1 MREKDGAGHR
11 RNPNPETVFLI
22 SQILHLPG
30 KLVKLADQLLGPFP
44 EEAALGRQNQAP
56 ALVPEQIDLKF
67 ALQIPDGTGHRRL
80 GNMQKL
86 RRAADALELTDR
98 QELL

>member
-1 MREKDGAGHR
+1 MVSR
-11 RNPNPETVFLI
+11 RSAALI
-22 SQILHLPG
+22 PVSYTHL
-30 KLVKLADQLLGPFP
+30 VDQLLGPFP
-44 EEAALGRQNQAP
+44 EETALCRQNQAP
-56 ALVPEQIDLKF
+56 ALMPEQIDLKF